1 MPSRASTVAF
11 LAPRPRRE
19 CDDMTMP
26 SPVHQP
32 IVFLAF
38 HARRECDDMTMPS
51 LIDLA
56 AGAALAASY
65 TNPWNS

>member
-1 MPSRASTVAF
+1 
-11 LAPRPRRE
+11 
-19 CDDMTMP
+19 MTMP

-51 LIDLA
+51 LLDLA
-56 AGAALAASY
+56 AGAAAASY
-65 TNPWNS
+65 PNPWNS

>member
-11 LAPRPRRE
+11 LTPRP
-19 CDDMTMP
+19 
-26 SPVHQP
+26 
-32 IVFLAF
+32 
-38 HARRECDDMTMPS
+38 RRECDDMTMPS

-65 TNPWNS
+65 PNPWNS